1 MSNQP
6 ILKVRNLE
14 KYFKN
19 KSVVVKA
26 INDVSFDVMPGEI
39 VGLIGESGSGKT
51 TIGRALIRLIDDVS
65 GIVSLDGKLISG
77 PKISNKRKKFLHSN
91 MQMIFQDPMS
101 SLNPLSTVY
110 DILKEPLVINKVAND
125 EYIELCYNRKDV
137 LNNFGYE
144 LEKWYL
150 NEELEN
156 LRITKENLLN
166 VQDFLNSITEKPDTE
181 KLDEILTSTSN
192 IIKITREFSDR
203 AIQKYEVF
211 KEKTINKEITK
222 DEKDLQDSKTEY
234 FEYKKYSKYIP
245 KYYEI
250 LKQVKDLRDQLKNF
264 LDERLDKKSALKLVK
279 NYKNSFV
286 NLNKTIYS
294 KTMNE
299 KNIQILNKN
308 LIEIAANKVLI
319 EYITK
324 NQNSLSLLKNEDIYD
339 TLIRI
344 KDVYKELNIPT
355 LQRLEDERKAIE
367 YVKSECN
374 QKNLKSLLEEIDQ
387 TSQKNYVKV
396 LEERKVLQVKL
407 ENLEKELIK
416 NKILTNKQERSQNL
430 LKLKKEY
437 SKNKNE
443 YNKELKIFLQSYK
456 SEILNTNKT
465 ISKYKKE
472 VRIETKKVRK
482 IIKDINSS
490 DKLENKKEL
499 EQLLNLII
507 EYKIVKNK
515 NKFISHLLDVSS
527 LKFLSKHY
535 IKEALI
541 SRKVFSILQEVGLKG
556 ENAYRYPHE
565 FSGGQRQRIAIA
577 RALISKPKII
587 IADEPIASLDISIQ
601 AQILN
606 LITDLCKKNN
616 IAVIFI
622 AHDLSVVEYLANK
635 VNLLHLGKI
644 VEKGD
649 TKEVFSNPVHP
660 YTQSLF
666 DSIPKI
672 SNANIPFIAPS
683 FVYKY
688 LEDYEKELPKYV
700 NINDNHIVLA
710 NSFQEK
716 SWIKK

>member
-110 DILKEPLVINKVAND
+110 DILKEPLVINKVSND

-150 NEELEN
+150 NQELEN

-211 KEKTINKEITK
+211 KQKTINKEITK

-234 FEYKKYSKYIP
+234 FDYKKYSKYIP

-264 LDERLDKKSALKLVK
+264 LDEKLDKKSALKLVK
-279 NYKNSFV
+279 NYKNSFA
-286 NLNKTIYS
+286 NLNRTIYS

-299 KNIQILNKN
+299 NNIQILNKN
-308 LIEIAANKVLI
+308 LIEIGVNKVLI
-319 EYITK
+319 EYISK
-324 NQNSLSLLKNEDIYD
+324 NQNTLSLLKNEDIYD

-374 QKNLKSLLEEIDQ
+374 QKKLKSLLEEIDQ

-407 ENLEKELIK
+407 ENLEKELMK
-416 NKILTNKQERSQNL
+416 NKILTNKQERSKNL
-430 LKLKKEY
+430 LKMKKEY

-482 IIKDINSS
+482 IIKDINSY

-507 EYKIVKNK
+507 EYRIVKNK

-700 NINDNHIVLA
+700 NVNDNHIVLA